1 VSSPAAADAFSA
13 HAPQY
18 TAQRRRLVPGYDQF
32 YGAVV
37 DVLSLSG
44 QPPRRVLDLGAG
56 TGLLSEQLV
65 AAFPNISVELLDGS
79 APMLDE
85 ARARLD
91 DGVAA
96 LHLADLA
103 DPLPEG
109 PFDAIVS
116 ALAIH
121 HLQDADKRRLL
132 SRACEALAPGGVFVN
147 AEQVAGPTSALTAGY
162 NSIWER
168 DCRALGATDQELDG
182 ARERMRHDRCVD
194 IETQLAWMRQAG
206 FAAADCVYKSW
217 RFAVLAGF
225 KEAR

>member
-1 VSSPAAADAFSA
+1 MSGPAAADTFSA
-13 HAPQY
+13 YAPQY

-79 APMLDE
+79 MPMLDE

-132 SRACEALAPGGVFVN
+132 SRACAALAPGGVFVN
-147 AEQVAGPTSALTAGY
+147 AEQVAGPTCALTVGY

-168 DCRALGATDQELDG
+168 DCRALGATEQELDG

-194 IETQLAWMRQAG
+194 VETQLAWMRQAG